1 MSAPQLAVSLM
12 QGLEGVLYDNAAISP
27 APLPQLDLGHLGPM
41 KLPRVWSAIHDA
53 LLYADPRI
61 AAGGRV
67 STSVN
72 ELHLKFSA
80 GSVI

>member
-1 MSAPQLAVSLM
+1 V
-12 QGLEGVLYDNAAISP
+12 YDNAAISP
-27 APLPQLDLGHLGPM
+27 APLPQLDLGHLGPL

-67 STSVN
+67 SM
-72 ELHLKFSA
+72 LA
-80 GSVI
+80 AAC

>member
-1 MSAPQLAVSLM
+1 
-12 QGLEGVLYDNAAISP
+12 
-27 APLPQLDLGHLGPM
+27 M

-67 STSVN
+67 STQA
-72 ELHLKFSA
+72 A
-80 GSVI
+80 GLQTHAAVDSLR